1 MESRYPLRENS
12 EKGHSQ
18 EKNRKEQLWDSGLNL
33 IVCHLLPDNI
43 QTGVQ
48 NNHAHA
54 CVCVCVRVYISFLGG
69 SDIKESTCNVGDLGS
84 IPGLGRYPVG
94 GHGNSL

>member
-1 MESRYPLRENS
+1 VKKGLKNLKKKKKTIAKLCNNTGIWMESRYPLRENS

-48 NNHAHA
+48 NNRAHA
-54 CVCVCVRVYISFLGG
+54 CVCVCMCI
-69 SDIKESTCNVGDLGS
+69 
-84 IPGLGRYPVG
+84 
-94 GHGNSL
+94 

>member
-48 NNHAHA
+48 N
-54 CVCVCVRVYISFLGG
+54 
-69 SDIKESTCNVGDLGS
+69 ELGS
-84 IPGLGRYPVG
+84 F
-94 GHGNSL
+94 